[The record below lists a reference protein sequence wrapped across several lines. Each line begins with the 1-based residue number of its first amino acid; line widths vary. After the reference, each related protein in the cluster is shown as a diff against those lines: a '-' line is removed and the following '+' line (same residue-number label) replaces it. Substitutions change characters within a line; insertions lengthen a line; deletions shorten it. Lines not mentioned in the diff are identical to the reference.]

1 MEELVFDNWAE
12 LPSLADAE
20 GAELAEL
27 AAAILDAKKGHNV
40 AVIRVQGRS
49 DITDYL
55 VLCSA
60 NSSTHVSALAG
71 ELEFR
76 MGQRGVSPLHTDGGN
91 ARNWQVVDYGVVMV
105 HVFDREARE
114 FYNLD
119 KLYREVGETTP
130 TKEDV

>member
-1 MEELVFDNWAE
+1 MEDLVFDNWAE
-12 LPSLADAE
+12 LPSLAEADS
-20 GAELAEL
+20 AELAEI
-27 AAAILDAKKGHNV
+27 AAAILDSKKGQNI
-40 AVIRVQGRS
+40 AVIRVKERS

>member
-1 MEELVFDNWAE
+1 MEELFDTWE
-12 LPSLADAE
+12 QQPSLADAE
-20 GAELAEL
+20 ADVLAE
-27 AAAILDAKKGHNV
+27 ACRYVLDMKKGGNI

-60 NSSTHVSALAG
+60 NSANHVSALSG
-71 ELEFR
+71 ELEYR
-76 MGQRGVSPLHTDGGN
+76 IGQRGLQPLHTDGGN
-91 ARNWQVVDYGVVMV
+91 ARNWQVVDYGTVMV

-119 KLYREVGETTP
+119 KLYREERT
-130 TKEDV
+130 EDSI

>member
-1 MEELVFDNWAE
+1 MEDLVFDNWAE
-12 LPSLADAE
+12 LPSLAEADST
-20 GAELAEL
+20 ELAEI
-27 AAAILDAKKGHNV
+27 AAAILDAKKGQNI
-40 AVIRVQGRS
+40 AVIRVKERS

>member
-20 GAELAEL
+20 PAELAEVCR
-27 AAAILDAKKGHNV
+27 AVLDMKKGHDL
-40 AVIRVQGRS
+40 AVICVQGRS

-60 NSSTHVSALAG
+60 NSNTHVAALSG
-71 ELEFR
+71 ELDFR
-76 MGQRGVSPLHTDGGN
+76 LSQRGVTPLHTDGGN
-91 ARNWQVVDYGVVMV
+91 ARNWQVVDYGTVMV
-105 HVFDREARE
+105 HIFDREARE

-119 KLYREVGETTP
+119 KLYREVGDKTSL
-130 TKEDV
+130 KEE

>member
-12 LPSLADAE
+12 LPSLEDASA
-20 GAELAEL
+20 AELAEL
-27 AAAILDAKKGHNV
+27 AAAILDAKKGHEI
-40 AVIRVQGRS
+40 AVICVQGRS

-60 NSSTHVSALAG
+60 NSNTHVAALSG

-76 MGQRGVSPLHTDGGN
+76 LGQRGVTPLHTDGGN
-91 ARNWQVVDYGVVMV
+91 ARNWQVVDYGTVMV
-105 HVFDREARE
+105 HIFDREARE

-119 KLYREVGETTP
+119 KLYREVATTAP
-130 TKEDV
+130 SKED

>member
-1 MEELVFDNWAE
+1 MEELVFDHWAE

-20 GAELAEL
+20 PQELAEI
-27 AAAILDAKKGHNV
+27 AAAILDAKKGSNI
-40 AVIRVQGRS
+40 AVICVKGRS

-60 NSSTHVSALAG
+60 NSNTHVAALTG
-71 ELEFR
+71 ELEYR
-76 MGQRGVSPLHTDGGN
+76 LAQRGVTPLHTDGGN
-91 ARNWQVVDYGVVMV
+91 ARNWQVADYGTIMV
-105 HVFDREARE
+105 HVFDREARD

-130 TKEDV
+130 AKED

>member
-1 MEELVFDNWAE
+1 MEDLVFDNWAE
-12 LPSLADAE
+12 LPSLEKAE
-20 GAELAEL
+20 AAELAEI
-27 AAAILDAKKGHNV
+27 AAAILDAKKGQNI
-40 AVIRVQGRS
+40 AVIRVKGRS

-60 NSSTHVSALAG
+60 NSSTHVSALSG

-76 MGQRGVSPLHTDGGN
+76 LGQRGVTPLHTDGGN

-105 HVFDREARE
+105 HIFDREARE

-119 KLYREVGETTP
+119 KLYREVGETT
-130 TKEDV
+130 KEDE